1 MEKEKNI
8 KLNEADSIR
17 KLASMRH
24 SRNINE
30 LQEENLTFGDRIAD
44 KLADVAGSWKFIIS
58 FSAILFI
65 WILSN
70 SIRTILHP
78 FDPYPYILLNLVLS
92 CVAALQAPI
101 IMMSQNRQETKD
113 RIRAEHDYEVNLKAE
128 ILIEDIIY
136 SLDRVE
142 ENQDK
147 VINMLWELKEERHD
161 DV

>member
-17 KLASMRH
+17 KLASTRH

-30 LQEENLTFGDRIAD
+30 LHEENLTFGDRIAD

-58 FSAILFI
+58 FSSILFI
-65 WILSN
+65 WILLN
-70 SIRTILHP
+70 SIRTILNP
-78 FDPYPYILLNLVLS
+78 FDPFPYILLNLVLS

-136 SLDRVE
+136 SLNRVE
-142 ENQDK
+142 ENKDK
-147 VINMLWELKEERHD
+147 VINMLWELKNERHD